1 MNFFSLIS
9 QGDALSKI
17 VAFLLL
23 TMSVISWVVIIYKL
37 RLLRGANQAIQ
48 NVKQLFWSTN
58 TQELALQQAQKVDTS
73 QWVMPLL
80 KAKEQIQP
88 HAWSAN
94 QMAQTDQFT
103 RVLRDGLRDLKARLQ
118 WGQVVLATIGATS
131 PFVGLLGTVW
141 GIFHALTAI
150 GQSSQFT
157 LERVATPVGEALI
170 MTAAGLAVAI
180 PAVVAYNFLGRQ
192 IASLEA
198 ELEGFA
204 EDLLHLW
211 QNSALPHP

>member
-23 TMSVISWVVIIYKL
+23 TMSVISWVIIIYKSL
-37 RLLRGANQAIQ
+37 LLRVANRSIQ
-48 NVKQLFWSTN
+48 NVKQLFWSAN
-58 TQELALQQAQKVDTS
+58 TQELALQQAQQVDTS
-73 QWVMPLL
+73 QWMTPLL
-80 KAKEQIQP
+80 NAKNQIQSS
-88 HAWSAN
+88 AWNAS
-94 QMAQTDQFT
+94 QMAQPAQFT
-103 RVLRDGLRDLKARLQ
+103 RVLRDELRDLKARMQ
-118 WGQVVLATIGATS
+118 WGQVTLATIGATS

-157 LERVATPVGEALI
+157 LARVATPVGEALI

-180 PAVVAYNFLGRQ
+180 PAVVAYNLLGRR
-192 IASLEA
+192 IANLEA

-204 EDLLHLW
+204 QDLLHLW
-211 QNSALPHP
+211 QNSALTHP